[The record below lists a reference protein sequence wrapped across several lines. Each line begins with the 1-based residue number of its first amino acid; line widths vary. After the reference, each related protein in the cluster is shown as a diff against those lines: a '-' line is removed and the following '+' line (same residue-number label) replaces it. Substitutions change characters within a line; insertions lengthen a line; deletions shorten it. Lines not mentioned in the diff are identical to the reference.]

1 MLRVIARLAGLIVVG
16 LVVVMGATAQVPG
29 RPDRG
34 IGPIG
39 SYSESDIE
47 SVSLNNGNLN
57 LSLPLAGLPPVAGSK
72 LGVTLHATYNSK
84 LWNVPRAEM
93 GNGFSGTWVQ
103 DNLGL
108 DSSGWAISGAYG
120 LELRFA
126 TDDFNFLPPQQGDP
140 DFGMGGPWIKFVF
153 HTPDGGEHELRPMDY
168 SGYSGFART
177 YLFGYFLDTANF
189 LGQQGVTG
197 VATRYY
203 SFDGSYIYA
212 IE

>member
-1 MLRVIARLAGLIVVG
+1 ML
-16 LVVVMGATAQVPG
+16 
-29 RPDRG
+29 
-34 IGPIG
+34 
-39 SYSESDIE
+39 
-47 SVSLNNGNLN
+47 
-57 LSLPLAGLPPVAGSK
+57 
-72 LGVTLHATYNSK
+72 
-84 LWNVPRAEM
+84 
-93 GNGFSGTWVQ
+93 VQ

-126 TDDFNFLPPQQGDP
+126 PDDFNFLPPQQGDP

-153 HTPDGGEHELRPMDY
+153 HTPDGGEAELRPMDY
-168 SGYSGFART
+168 SGYAGFART

-212 IE
+212 IVYPAGSAKVWEVYMLDGTHIVQKAGGKQRIWDANNNQLEIQSDAPAGSVITTHYRDTMASGVLREFRHVYDSNANTGQVQYQTVNGNWVNVDIVWKYT